1 MHYFLPECQP
11 TGRDKNIISK
21 ISEKAFAAE
30 GTASGSI
37 QTKKKKKSLWECNR
51 EITQTFK
58 EVFQINGQKPTKQI
72 KVYGDI
78 T

>member
-1 MHYFLPECQP
+1 
-11 TGRDKNIISK
+11 
-21 ISEKAFAAE
+21 
-30 GTASGSI
+30 
-37 QTKKKKKSLWECNR
+37 LWECNR

>member
-37 QTKKKKKSLWECNR
+37 QTKKKKKKFVGVQQRNYSN
-51 EITQTFK
+51 I
-58 EVFQINGQKPTKQI
+58 
-72 KVYGDI
+72 
-78 T
+78 

>member
-30 GTASGSI
+30 GTASCSI
-37 QTKKKKKSLWECNR
+37 QRKKKGLWECNR
-51 EITQTFK
+51 KITQTFK

-72 KVYGDI
+72 KCMV

>member
-30 GTASGSI
+30 GTASCSI
-37 QTKKKKKSLWECNR
+37 QKKKKKKVFGSAT
-51 EITQTFK
+51 EIVLKHLKKYFRLMVRSQQSKSRCMVT
-58 EVFQINGQKPTKQI
+58 
-72 KVYGDI
+72 
-78 T
+78 

>member
-37 QTKKKKKSLWECNR
+37 QTKKKKKFVGVQQRNYSN
-51 EITQTFK
+51 I
-58 EVFQINGQKPTKQI
+58 
-72 KVYGDI
+72 
-78 T
+78 